1 MADWSARPLEQVHAA
16 IGVDLA
22 GHKDVLGP
30 VSARTGERSPSPQR
44 PISRGL
50 YPDAV
55 RTILTRNMIR
65 TSAPPDAPRTRKPTG
80 RLHARAAAP
89 RLVIAAA
96 GYGKTAWVE
105 AAAGAEGVGRQRA
118 DQVLSG
124 GPNLD
129 PGVRALVIEDLHR
142 LGPTKQNKLLDRLA
156 ELSPEVSL
164 TLTSRDPLPAKTRAR
179 LTGPVSEV
187 GPAELALSPATVA
200 AVLAEEYGLDDPG
213 LPTRVRT
220 ATAGWPTLVH
230 LAAEAASRRPGADLV
245 ATLGQPGSV
254 AAAWLESE
262 VLGDLPGEV
271 VDLLSAIADLEPLT
285 SELIGH
291 VLRQSG
297 LSSEDIDAATDI
309 VDRLLTTGLLVPHPR
324 AVLVGREGL
333 RLVPVLRTLLN
344 SAPSHLRADPAR
356 LRSAAEWY
364 ESHDLTFAAVDAYR
378 RSGHQTRA
386 EELLGKHGDRMV
398 AQGDASAIVACLA
411 GHEADPPRADG
422 LDPGARRTLG
432 VALNHTGQAYAA
444 LGAFA
449 PLVQAADRD
458 GWDAG
463 LAVRVA
469 AVHFSQGD
477 LPLAREILDRVPQDE
492 LPDSGDGTLWRAAR
506 ANVASMLGDDDLA
519 QQLAALALQLA
530 NRSGAPGDL
539 TAAHQ
544 AIAKTSSG
552 SRKSA
557 HLAMALTAARK
568 AGDAVS
574 MARILGNQS
583 YALLAAARCDQAVA
597 VSREAVLA
605 TELVRPMGALIAA
618 LHNFA
623 EALTRVGEYDEARWH
638 LRRAAAVSQQLGPNR
653 AAASMCGLG
662 DVHRALGHREQG
674 RAAYEEAVTLA
685 RTSHELQ
692 VLVPALAGLARLV
705 LDLAPDEA
713 RAAAEEA
720 QQLAS
725 ASLKPY
731 ALIAL
736 GWVELEAGDR
746 GHAAELAHDAAAM
759 ARRQQSRDLLAEAL
773 ELAAETEEPAQAMD
787 SLTEALSIWRGGG
800 AEPDASRI
808 EVLLGRLEG
817 ADRDARERGR
827 RAAERLQRLG
837 VTTAN
842 GRSFGTDPVG
852 RDVTL
857 AVLGRFEVTVGGQKV
872 PLQSWKSKQARTLLK
887 ILAGRRGRPV
897 SRALLCELLWP
908 GDDPI
913 KTSHRLS
920 VLLTTVRTVLDPTK
934 SWPADHY
941 VNSNANGVW
950 LDLRRI
956 SFDADELLD
965 DAEHGAALLAAGQTD
980 AAKTVLTAVDA
991 RYHGEAF
998 EDEQAGD
1005 WAHEGW
1011 AQEDW
1016 SQALREETRAAWL
1029 RSLRHLATVATKEG
1043 RSNDASATLTRL
1055 LGVDPYDERVHRGL
1069 VRNLVRAGR
1078 HGEARRAFARWAE
1091 AMASVDAPAPD
1102 PAELHPRSRGG

>member
-1 MADWSARPLEQVHAA
+1 M
-16 IGVDLA
+16 IG
-22 GHKDVLGP
+22 
-30 VSARTGERSPSPQR
+30 
-44 PISRGL
+44 
-50 YPDAV
+50 
-55 RTILTRNMIR
+55 
-65 TSAPPDAPRTRKPTG
+65 TSAPSDVPRTRKPSG
-80 RLHARAAAP
+80 RRRTRAAAP

-105 AAAGAEGVGRQRA
+105 ASAGAEGVGWLRA
-118 DQVLSG
+118 DHVLSRG
-124 GPNLD
+124 LDPD

-142 LGPTKQNKLLDRLA
+142 LGPGEQNELLGRLG

-164 TLTSRDPLPAKTRAR
+164 TLTSRDPLPAHARAR

-200 AVLAEEYGLDDPG
+200 AVLAEEYGLDDPE
-213 LPTRVRT
+213 LPTRVHT

-230 LAAEAASRRPGADLV
+230 LAAEAASRRPGADLA
-245 ATLGQPGSV
+245 ATLGQPGSA
-254 AAAWLESE
+254 AAAWLENE
-262 VLGDLPGEV
+262 VLGDLSDKV
-271 VDLLSAIADLEPLT
+271 VDLLSAVVDLEPLT
-285 SELIGH
+285 SDLIGH

-297 LSSEDIDAATDI
+297 LSSAQIDAGADF
-309 VDRLLTTGLLVPHPR
+309 VARLLTTGLLVPHPR
-324 AVLVGREGL
+324 AALVGREEL
-333 RLVPVLRTLLN
+333 CLVPVLRSVLT
-344 SAPSHLRADPAR
+344 STASPVRTDPAR
-356 LRSAAEWY
+356 LRSAAGWY
-364 ESHDLTFAAVDAYR
+364 ESHDLSFAAVDAYW
-378 RSGHQTRA
+378 RSGHPARA
-386 EELLGKHGDRMV
+386 EKLLADRGTRMI
-398 AQGDASAIVACLA
+398 AQGDASAIVAFLT
-411 GHEADPPRADG
+411 GPDLDLSQTGG
-422 LDPGARRTLG
+422 LDPGVRSTLG

-449 PLVQAADRD
+449 PLVQAADRE

-477 LPLAREILDRVPQDE
+477 LPVACEILDRVNQDD
-492 LPDSGDGTLWRAAR
+492 LPDSGEGILWRAAR

-519 QQLAALALQLA
+519 QQLATLALALATQT
-530 NRSGAPGDL
+530 GAPDDL

-557 HLAMALTAARK
+557 HLAMALIAARA

-605 TELVRPMGALIAA
+605 TELVRPMGALTAA
-618 LHNFA
+618 LHNYA

-638 LRRAAAVSQQLGPNR
+638 LRRAAAVSQRLGPNR
-653 AAASMCGLG
+653 AAASLGGLG

-685 RTSHELQ
+685 RTSRELQ

-705 LDLAPDEA
+705 LDTAPDEA

-720 QQLAS
+720 LQLAS
-725 ASLKPY
+725 ASLKPF

-746 GHAAELAHDAAAM
+746 SRAAGLAHEAAAT
-759 ARRQQSRDLLAEAL
+759 ARREQSRDLLAEAL
-773 ELAAETEEPAQAMD
+773 ELAAETEEPTKARD

-800 AEPDASRI
+800 ADPDASRI

-817 ADRDARERGR
+817 ADRDDRERGR

-837 VTTAN
+837 VTTVN
-842 GRSFGTDPVG
+842 GRSLGTDPVG
-852 RDVTL
+852 KDVTL
-857 AVLGRFEVTVGGQKV
+857 AVLGRFEVTVGGQLV
-872 PLQSWKSKQARTLLK
+872 PLQSWKSKQARTLMK

-897 SRALLCELLWP
+897 SRALLCEFLWP

-941 VNSNANGVW
+941 VNSSANGVW
-950 LDLRRI
+950 LDLRRL
-956 SFDADELLD
+956 SLDADELLD

-980 AAKTVLTAVDA
+980 AAVRAFTAVDE
-991 RYHGEAF
+991 RYRGEAF
-998 EDEQAGD
+998 EDEQSGD
-1005 WAHEGW
+1005 WVHEGW
-1011 AQEDW
+1011 AHEDW
-1016 SQALREETRAAWL
+1016 AQALREGTRAAWL
-1029 RSLRHLATVATKEG
+1029 RSLRHLATVATQEG
-1043 RSNDASATLTRL
+1043 RSNDASAILTRL

-1078 HGEARRAFARWAE
+1078 HGEARRAFARWGE

-1102 PAELHPRSRGG
+1102 PSELNPRSRGG

>member
-1 MADWSARPLEQVHAA
+1 
-16 IGVDLA
+16 
-22 GHKDVLGP
+22 
-30 VSARTGERSPSPQR
+30 
-44 PISRGL
+44 
-50 YPDAV
+50 
-55 RTILTRNMIR
+55 MIR
-65 TSAPPDAPRTRKPTG
+65 TNAPSDVPRARNPTG
-80 RLHARAAAP
+80 RVPARASAT
-89 RLVIAAA
+89 RLVTAAA

-105 AAAGAEGVGRQRA
+105 TTAGAEGVAWLRA
-118 DQVLSG
+118 DQVPSRGLD
-124 GPNLD
+124 LD
-129 PGVRALVIEDLHR
+129 PGVRALVLEDLHR
-142 LGPTKQNKLLDRLA
+142 LGPSEQHELLDRVAQLP
-156 ELSPEVSL
+156 PEVSV
-164 TLTSRDPLPAKTRAR
+164 TLTSRDPLPAKSRAR

-200 AVLAEEYGLDDPG
+200 AVLAEEYGLDDPE
-213 LPTRVRT
+213 LPTRVHA

-230 LAAEAASRRPGADLV
+230 LAAEAASRKPRTDLAMALGRPGSA
-245 ATLGQPGSV
+245 

-262 VLGDLPGEV
+262 VLGDLSGED
-271 VDLLSAIADLEPLT
+271 VDLLSAVADLEPLT
-285 SELIGH
+285 SDLVRH
-291 VLRQSG
+291 VLRQCGLASG
-297 LSSEDIDAATDI
+297 GTDAETDI
-309 VDRLLTTGLLVPHPR
+309 VDRLLATGLLVPHPR
-324 AVLVGREGL
+324 AVLVGRGEL
-333 RLVPVLRTLLN
+333 RLVPVLRGVLGST
-344 SAPSHLRADPAR
+344 PSHLRSDPAR

-364 ESHDLTFAAVDAYR
+364 ESHDLGFAAVDAWW
-378 RSGHQTRA
+378 RSGERARA
-386 EELLGKHGDRMV
+386 EELLGERGTRMI
-398 AQGDASAIVACLA
+398 AQGDAAAIVAFLSD
-411 GHEADPPRADG
+411 HEQDLSG
-422 LDPGARRTLG
+422 SGGWEPGTRRTLG

-444 LGAFA
+444 LGALA
-449 PLVQAADRD
+449 PLVRTADRD

-463 LAVRVA
+463 LAVCVA
-469 AVHFSQGD
+469 AAHFSQGD
-477 LPLAREILDRVPQDE
+477 LTLARETLDRVPGDE
-492 LPDSGDGTLWRAAR
+492 LPDRGDGILWRAAR

-519 QQLAALALQLA
+519 RQLATLSLQLA
-530 NRSGAPGDL
+530 HQSGAAGDL

-544 AIAKTSSG
+544 AVAKTSAG

-557 HLAMALTAARK
+557 HLAMALTAARDD
-568 AGDAVS
+568 GDAVS
-574 MARILGNQS
+574 MARILGNQA
-583 YALLAAARCDQAVA
+583 YALLAAAQCDQAVE

-605 TELVRPMGALIAA
+605 TELVRPMGALTAA
-618 LHNFA
+618 LHNLA

-638 LRRAAAVSQQLGPNR
+638 LRRAAAVSQALGPNR

-662 DVHRALGHREQG
+662 DVYRALGQREQG

-705 LDLAPDEA
+705 LDVAPEEA

-720 QQLAS
+720 QRLAP
-725 ASLKPY
+725 ASLAPF

-736 GWVELEAGDR
+736 GWVELQAGDR
-746 GHAAELAHDAAAM
+746 GRAAALAREAAET
-759 ARRQQSRDLLAEAL
+759 ARAEQSRDLLAEAL
-773 ELAAETEEPAQAMD
+773 ELAAETDEPAQAKD

-800 AEPDASRI
+800 ADPDASRI

-817 ADRDARERGR
+817 ADREARERGR

-837 VTTAN
+837 VTTVN
-842 GRSFGTDPVG
+842 GRSFGSDPVG
-852 RDVTL
+852 KDVTL
-857 AVLGRFEVTVGGQKV
+857 AVLGRFEVTVGGQSV
-872 PLQSWKSKQARTLLK
+872 PLQTWKSKQARTLIK

-920 VLLTTVRTVLDPTK
+920 VLLTTVRTVLDPTR
-934 SWPADHY
+934 SWPADRY

-965 DAEHGAALLAAGQTD
+965 DAEHGAALLVAGETD
-980 AAKTVLTAVDA
+980 AAKAVLTAVDA
-991 RYHGEAF
+991 RYRGEAF
-998 EDEQAGD
+998 EDEQSGD
-1005 WAHEGW
+1005 WAQEGW

-1016 SQALREETRAAWL
+1016 AQAFREETRAAWL

-1078 HGEARRAFARWAE
+1078 HGEARRAFARWTE
-1091 AMASVDAPAPD
+1091 AMAAVDAPAPD
-1102 PAELHPRSRGG
+1102 PSELNPRAPSG